1 MTDVNGNTAV
11 EVFESD
17 AETVNVGAF
26 FVEEGLFRSV
36 HVTFPITAPT
46 AAVSGPVAAATN
58 NTAVQQPNAPVIITG
73 TTNQNGTGPA
83 TVPSSNVD
91 RQVKI
96 NHRITLARLKGKV
109 LKLRLKG
116 PAGTALVAIGYM
128 SKSKKVGALIRRVPA
143 NRTVKLRLAVPK
155 GVQKLRLSVVPG

>member
-1 MTDVNGNTAV
+1 M

-46 AAVSGPVAAATN
+46 AAVSGPVAAQTTGPTTP
-58 NTAVQQPNAPVIITG
+58 TAPVPITGTQQQPNGNPV
-73 TTNQNGTGPA
+73 
-83 TVPSSNVD
+83 TVPSSQVD
-91 RQVKI
+91 RSVKI

-109 LKLRLKG
+109 LKLKLKG

-128 SKSKKVGALIRRVPA
+128 SKSKKVGTLIRRVPA
-143 NRTVKLRLAVPK
+143 NRTVKLRLNVPK